1 MQAASYSKLDKA
13 RMDPWEAL
21 GMLSELREYETALYD
36 SPDLDPG
43 MPLVEHAFQTAE
55 ACR

>member
-13 RMDPWEAL
+13 RMDPWTAL